1 MSSQPLISVKG
12 EATLEVDPEIAV
24 VNITVMARDKD
35 RHAAMDRLATRNE
48 HILALVKAL
57 GPAVEKVE
65 SGPASIWPEFKDA
78 RAREHVAG
86 YVGQAGVTVTIG
98 DFSALGEL
106 VPRLAGEELVT
117 VTGPWWRLRPG
128 SPVARQARLSAARD
142 AMARAAE
149 YAEAFGGRIT
159 GLVEAADPGLMG
171 DGPGPGRP
179 GRPIRA
185 AAFAAASPEPGGTEF
200 TFEPVRQTVHAEV
213 DARFTMTPP
222 EFSS

>member
-1 MSSQPLISVKG
+1 MSSEPLISVKG
-12 EATLEVDPEIAV
+12 EATIEVDPEIAV
-24 VNITVMARDKD
+24 VNVTVMARHRD
-35 RHAAMDRLATRNE
+35 RHAAMDRLAARNE

-65 SGPASIWPEFKDA
+65 SGPASIWPEFRDVK
-78 RAREHVAG
+78 ARERVAG
-86 YVGQAGVTVTIG
+86 YVAQAGVTVTIG
-98 DFSALGEL
+98 DFSALSEL

-159 GLVEAADPGLMG
+159 GLVEAADPGLL
-171 DGPGPGRP
+171 DGASEPAGRF
-179 GRPIRA
+179 RA
-185 AAFAAASPEPGGTEF
+185 VGFAAAARAPEPGGTEF
-200 TFEPVRQTVHAEV
+200 SFEPVRRTVRAEV
-213 DARFTMTPP
+213 DARFTMSPP
-222 EFSS
+222 EFSA

>member
-1 MSSQPLISVKG
+1 MNSQPLISVKG

-24 VNITVMARDKD
+24 VNATVMARGKD
-35 RHAAMDRLATRNE
+35 RHATMDRLATRNE
-48 HILALVKAL
+48 HILALVKAF

-65 SGPASIWPEFKDA
+65 SGPASVWPEFKDA

-86 YVGQAGVTVTIG
+86 YAGQAGVTVTIG

-117 VTGPWWRLRPG
+117 VTGPWWRLRPD

-171 DGPGPGRP
+171 DGQGPGPRFMAAGF
-179 GRPIRA
+179 RA
-185 AAFAAASPEPGGTEF
+185 PAGSPESGGTEF
-200 TFEPVRQTVHAEV
+200 SFEPVRQTVRAEV

-222 EFSS
+222 EFSA

>member
-1 MSSQPLISVKG
+1 VSSQPLISVKG

-24 VNITVMARDKD
+24 VNVTVMARDKD
-35 RHAAMDRLATRNE
+35 RHAAMDRLAARNE

-65 SGPASIWPEFKDA
+65 SGPASIWPEFKDVK
-78 RAREHVAG
+78 AREHVAG
-86 YVGQAGVTVTIG
+86 YVAQAGVSVTIG

-142 AMARAAE
+142 AMTRAAE

-159 GLVEAADPGLMG
+159 GLVEAADPGLIG
-171 DGPGPGRP
+171 GGPEPRP
-179 GRPIRA
+179 RFMSARLA
-185 AAFAAASPEPGGTEF
+185 AAGPESGGTEF
-200 TFEPVRQTVHAEV
+200 TFEPVRQTVRAEV
-213 DARFTMTPP
+213 DARFTMSVP
-222 EFSS
+222 EFSG